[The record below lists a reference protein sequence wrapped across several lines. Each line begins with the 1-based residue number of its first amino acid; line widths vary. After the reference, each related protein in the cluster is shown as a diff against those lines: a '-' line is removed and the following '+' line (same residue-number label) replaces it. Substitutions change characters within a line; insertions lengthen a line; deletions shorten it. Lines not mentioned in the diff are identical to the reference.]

1 MLMHASKFVESYF
14 EAWNHN
20 DPVAVAGHLADD
32 GLYCDIPQNEQR
44 THNEFIVYLKGFFST
59 YRHRYELIGEILHS
73 ENTIAFQYRMYPL
86 GKVGNSDATGI
97 YTGAEFISLNGDAA
111 ATITDFYDIPDVAQA
126 RHPGPQVPRV
136 AHRRKY
142 AKSGLSDHQM
152 LEYKER
158 LQTIMLSQQVYLRS
172 DLTLPKLAAAIE
184 CSVNHLSQVINA
196 GFGMSFFDFV
206 NRFRIDH
213 AMELLSDIDG
223 QCDAVLNVAFKVG
236 FNSNSAFYTAFKK
249 YVGKTPAQFRRS
261 QVKKAH

>member
-1 MLMHASKFVESYF
+1 MLMHATKFVESYF

-20 DPVAVAGHLADD
+20 DPVAVAGHLAAD
-32 GLYCDIPQNEQR
+32 GLYCDIPQNAQR
-44 THNEFIVYLKGFFST
+44 THNEFIDYLIEFFST
-59 YRHRYELIGEILHS
+59 NRHRYELIGELLHS
-73 ENTIAFQYRMYPL
+73 ENTIAFQYRTYPL
-86 GKVGNSDATGI
+86 GKAGNSDTTGI
-97 YTGAEFISLNGDAA
+97 YSGAEFISLNGDAA
-111 ATITDFYDIPDVAQA
+111 ATITDFYDIPDVAQVV
-126 RHPGPQVPRV
+126 HPGPHVPRV

-142 AKSGLSDHQM
+142 AKSGLSDYQM
-152 LEYKER
+152 LEYKNR
-158 LQTIMLSQQVYLRS
+158 LQAIMLSQQAYLRS

-206 NRFRIDH
+206 NRFRVDH

-223 QCDAVLNVAFKVG
+223 QCDAVLDVAFKVG

-261 QVKKAH
+261 QAKKAH

>member
-1 MLMHASKFVESYF
+1 MHAIKFVESYF

-20 DPVAVAGHLADD
+20 DPVAVAGHLAAD
-32 GLYCDIPQNEQR
+32 GLYCDIPQNAQR
-44 THNEFIVYLKGFFST
+44 THNEFIVYLKEFFST

-73 ENTIAFQYRMYPL
+73 KNTIAFQYRMYPL
-86 GKVGNSDATGI
+86 GKGSNGV

-111 ATITDFYDIPDVAQA
+111 ATITDFYDIPDIVQA
-126 RHPGPQVPRV
+126 RHPGPRVPRV
-136 AHRRKY
+136 ARRRKY

-152 LEYKER
+152 LEYKNR
-158 LQTIMLSQQVYLRS
+158 LQAVMLSQQVYLQP
-172 DLTLPKLAAAIE
+172 DLTLPKLAAVIE

-206 NRFRIDH
+206 NRFRTDH
-213 AMELLSDIDG
+213 ARELLSNLDG

-249 YVGKTPAQFRRS
+249 YVGKTPAQFRRA
-261 QVKKAH
+261 QVKKVH